1 MALNENLI
9 DAVTRFTNTDVD
21 AFRREWNAQIDGKA
35 ETPEKQAVFEKTQK
49 KIQAKNL
56 LEGGISA
63 RVLMKYTSLSGELKE
78 REVVIRRVFKNG
90 KGFLLD
96 VLCLDINAPR
106 IIKLQNVLQV
116 TDKITNKS
124 YTYKEFF
131 KDILALNAAKETAN
145 STSKQP
151 SSAPIGE
158 SSLKDGEL
166 KTAIDRTRHEIT
178 ALLFISAV
186 DGQRDERELQKIIEY
201 VHKRCPDL
209 TFDDSKLLDYLHMNY
224 PDTQSFYFSLERI
237 VGNEGWIVK
246 MFLEKLMALIVADGR
261 IDDKEKLFLAESM
274 RRRFQ
279 WAVGEEFSNKRE

>member
-21 AFRREWNAQIDGKA
+21 TFRREWNAQINEKA
-35 ETPEKQAVFEKTQK
+35 ETPEKQAVFEETQK

-63 RVLMKYTSLSGELKE
+63 RVLMKYTSLSGEEKQ

-90 KGFLLD
+90 RGFLID
-96 VLCLDINAPR
+96 ALCLDINAPR
-106 IIKLQNVLQV
+106 LIKMENILQI

-124 YTYKEFF
+124 YSYKEFF
-131 KDILALNAAKETAN
+131 KDILALGATKKAPV
-145 STSKQP
+145 TSAGQ
-151 SSAPIGE
+151 SSSLPAGP

-186 DGQRDERELQKIIEY
+186 DGHRDERELQKIIEY

-209 TFDDSKLLDYLHMNY
+209 TFDDNKLLDYLHMNY

-237 VGNEGWIVK
+237 LGNEGWVVK

-261 IDDKEKLFLAESM
+261 IDDKEKLFLADFL
-274 RRRFQ
+274 R
-279 WAVGEEFSNKRE
+279 VLEEEGFELKFKTE